1 MPRIGSSSH
10 GESRI
15 RMLRIVRRGERHDPR
30 ELTVSFRLEGE
41 FAAAFRQGH
50 GGVIPGET
58 LRNVVRQTARASGA
72 AEIEDLGLAL
82 CDRLLRDH
90 PAISRAR
97 IDIEERAW
105 TRLVAGGRPQ
115 DQAFMGGAPE
125 LKTAA
130 ITSNGA
136 KVAVVSG
143 LARLSLMRTAGFAPP
158 PDRAPDDGTADG
170 LQRLFV
176 ADLTARWSYTTP
188 DVTFRSFR
196 EGVRAAI
203 IDTFSWHRGRSVHH
217 TMYAIADVVL
227 ATYQEIADVTLAMQE
242 RPYRPADPFAAG
254 TSAAPDDLFVAL
266 DEPMGTVEVTVERD
280 G

>member
-10 GESRI
+10 GKSHI
-15 RMLRIVRRGERHDPR
+15 RMLRVVRRGERHDPR
-30 ELTVSFRLEGE
+30 ELTVSFRLEGD
-41 FAAAFRQGH
+41 FAPAFRQGQ
-50 GGVIPGET
+50 GGVIPGEA
-58 LRNVVRQTARASGA
+58 LRNVVHQTARAGGA
-72 AEIEDLGLAL
+72 AEIEELGLAL

-97 IDIEERAW
+97 IDIGERAW
-105 TRLVAGGRPQ
+105 VRLVAGGRPQ

-143 LARLSLMRTAGFAPP
+143 LARLSLMRTSGFAPP
-158 PDRAPDDGTADG
+158 HRGPDDGSADG

-176 ADLTARWSYTTP
+176 AELTARWSYTTP

-203 IDTFSWHRGRSVHH
+203 VDTFSWHRGRSVHH
-217 TMYAIADVVL
+217 TLYAIADVVL
-227 ATYQEIADVTLAMQE
+227 AT
-242 RPYRPADPFAAG
+242 F
-254 TSAAPDDLFVAL
+254 
-266 DEPMGTVEVTVERD
+266 
-280 G
+280 